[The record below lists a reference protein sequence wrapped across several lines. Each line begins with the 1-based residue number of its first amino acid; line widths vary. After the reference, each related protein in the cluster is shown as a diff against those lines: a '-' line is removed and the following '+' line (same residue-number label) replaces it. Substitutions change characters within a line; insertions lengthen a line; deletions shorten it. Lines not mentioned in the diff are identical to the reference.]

1 MRTVVAT
8 TGDPRTTAA
17 GVAALEAGG
26 NAVDAAVAAALAWPP
41 ALTAAGVLVAVG
53 PGLGRG
59 AAVFQ
64 ARAPGYGLSRP
75 SRTRLLSAA
84 APASRAATS
93 TAAQAFAAIVARW
106 GTASLAEIARAA
118 SVRGGSDRAAPPAP
132 HQAALALLAKDGA
145 NAFSRGAFA
154 VEAARS
160 LGPLAG
166 GLLTRR
172 DMIEARP
179 ALVSAEGPVGGL
191 WLPWPL
197 DEARALADAA
207 AAGPIDAEA
216 ERELA
221 VVVIDRHGVVA
232 CAALEAGPAAEP
244 EAPAVA
250 GVPPN
255 TLLAA
260 QPTARAKKVG
270 QVLPLRRAAAAGGDV
285 ALVGLAGR
293 LAPALE
299 LLDRAEAEVSTLP
312 PLVAPLPEAGPGL
325 LLVRKSPGGRI
336 DVEGGVSVVRS

>member
-1 MRTVVAT
+1 VRTVIAT
-8 TGDPRTTAA
+8 TGDARTAGA

-41 ALTAAGVLVAVG
+41 ALTSAGVLVAVG
-53 PGLGRG
+53 PGMGRG
-59 AAVFQ
+59 AATFQ
-64 ARAPGYGLSRP
+64 ARVPGFGLSRQ
-75 SRTRLLSAA
+75 SRLRLLSAA
-84 APASRAATS
+84 SPASRTATS
-93 TAAQAFAAIVARW
+93 TAAQAFVAVLARW
-106 GTASLAEIARAA
+106 GTATLAEVARAA
-118 SVRGGSDRAAPPAP
+118 SGRGADRTAPPAP

-154 VEAARS
+154 AEAARS

-172 DMIEARP
+172 DMIETRP
-179 ALVSAEGPVGGL
+179 VLASAEGPLGGF
-191 WLPWPL
+191 WLPWPI
-197 DEARALADAA
+197 DEVRARADAREVE
-207 AAGPIDAEA
+207 G

-221 VVVIDRHGVVA
+221 IVVIDRHGAIASV
-232 CAALEAGPAAEP
+232 ALEAGPAADP
-244 EAPAVA
+244 ELPAVA

-260 QPTARAKKVG
+260 QPAARAKKVG
-270 QVLPLRRAAAAGGDV
+270 QVLPLGRAAAAGGDV

-299 LLDRAEAEVSTLP
+299 VLDRAEAEAQASP
-312 PLVAPLPEAGPGL
+312 PLVEPPPEAGPGL
-325 LLVRKSPGGRI
+325 LVVRKSPGGRI